1 MSPCSPNA
9 SISHSPHVPFPC
21 ERHKVHCAKYSTSLD
36 SRGYIPVY
44 EFTFSEQPIL
54 WDRET
59 GYVYWT
65 GIWKAM
71 GREKSEIA
79 KLVDSNPELSR
90 EVKKIRGGF
99 LKIQGTWLP
108 FDQAYELARK
118 TCWYIRDD
126 LVPVFG

>member
-1 MSPCSPNA
+1 MNSPVVATS
-9 SISHSPHVPFPC
+9 HVPFPSDK
-21 ERHKVHCAKYSTSLD
+21 HKVHCAKYSTSLD
-36 SRGYIPVY
+36 PRGYIPVY
-44 EFTFSEQPIL
+44 EFTLNEQPIL

-65 GIWKAM
+65 GIWKAI

-79 KLVDSNPELSR
+79 KLVDSNPELSKD
-90 EVKKIRGGF
+90 VKKIRGGF

-108 FDQAYELARK
+108 FDRAYELATR
-118 TCWYIRDD
+118 TCWYISED

>member
-1 MSPCSPNA
+1 MQKSYHP
-9 SISHSPHVPFPC
+9 SITVKHQ
-21 ERHKVHCAKYSTSLD
+21 VHCAKYSTSLD
-36 SRGYIPVY
+36 PRGYIPVFEY
-44 EFTFSEQPIL
+44 TVCEQPVL

-79 KLVDSNPELSR
+79 KLIDSNVELSG

-99 LKIQGTWLP
+99 LKIQGTWLRYER
-108 FDQAYELARK
+108 AYELARK
-118 TCWYIRDD
+118 TCWYIRED
-126 LVPVFG
+126 LEPIFG